1 MRAGIAAAAGAAL
14 FVILA
19 TANSGGYRYGV
30 SDQAFHVPAMAH
42 YVDAALFPRD
52 AVLLEAQSSRT
63 AAYHLFA
70 AFTRT
75 PADLPALFAALYL
88 AAMLGLV
95 IAAWLYGRALGG
107 SAWASAAALALLTF
121 RHRIAK
127 TGANSLEGYFNP
139 RMLAFAIGIAALAC
153 VLRRRL
159 WAALVLALA
168 AGLLHPTT
176 GLWLVA
182 IVGVAILTALNRPAL
197 WVAAAAAVTAAFVWL
212 AVAGTRMDETWRS
225 VLLEKDYL
233 FPLEWPAYAW
243 ALNLLYLPL
252 LAVIYRRRRAL
263 GVLAAGEPLLLAGL
277 AALVAGFLVSLPLT
291 AWNVAL
297 AVQLQINR
305 IFWLL
310 DAALVL
316 YVAWW
321 LMDDVAVRRGRAW
334 RVPVMAAIVLLSVV
348 RGLYVL
354 VIETKRPLVQAH
366 LTAGDWKDALTW
378 LQQQPAGWQV
388 LADPSHASKFGF
400 SVRVGALRDTVLEQ
414 SKDAGLGIYER
425 DIALRVAERRQA
437 LSGFESFGDDQ
448 IRAAARRFGADV
460 ALVERAQT
468 LAFPV
473 LYQNQRFVV
482 YDLR

>member
-30 SDQAFHVPAMAH
+30 SDQAFHVPALAH
-42 YVDAALFPRD
+42 YVDATLFPRD

-63 AAYHLFA
+63 TVYHLFA

-75 PADLPALFAALYL
+75 PADLPALFAGLYL
-88 AAMLGLV
+88 AATLGLV
-95 IAAWLYGRALGG
+95 VAVWLYGRALG
-107 SAWASAAALALLTF
+107 SSTWASVAALALLTF

-153 VLRRRL
+153 ILKRRL
-159 WAALVLALA
+159 WLALVLAIG
-168 AGLLHPTT
+168 AGLVHPTT
-176 GLWLVA
+176 GLWIGTV
-182 IVGVAILTALNRPAL
+182 VVVAILTAMNRPAI
-197 WVAAAAAVTAAFVWL
+197 WAAAAVMITGVVVWL
-212 AVAGTRMDETWRS
+212 AVAGVRMDETWRS

-233 FPLEWPAYAW
+233 FSLQWPAYAW
-243 ALNLLYLPL
+243 VLNLLYLPL

-263 GVLAAGEPLLLAGL
+263 NVLAPGEPLLLAGFC
-277 AALVAGFLVSLPLT
+277 ALVAGFLLSLPLT
-291 AWNVAL
+291 AASVAL
-297 AVQLQINR
+297 AVQLQVNR
-305 IFWLL
+305 IFWVL

-316 YVAWW
+316 YLGWW

-334 RVPVMAAIVLLSVV
+334 RTPLLATIVLLSVV
-348 RGLYVL
+348 RGGYVL
-354 VIETKRPLVQAH
+354 LIETKRPLVQAS
-366 LTAGDWKDALTW
+366 LPGGDWTDALNW
-378 LQQQPAGWQV
+378 LRQQPAGWQV
-388 LADPSHASKFGF
+388 LADPNHASKFGF

-414 SKDAGLGIYER
+414 SKDAGLAIYER
-425 DIALRVAERRQA
+425 DIALRVAERRDA
-437 LSGFESFGDDQ
+437 LSAFESFGDDQ
-448 IRAAARRFGADV
+448 VRAAARRFGADV
-460 ALVERAQT
+460 AVVDRAQP
-468 LAFPV
+468 LGFPV

>member
-1 MRAGIAAAAGAAL
+1 MRTGIAAAAGAVL

-30 SDQAFHVPAMAH
+30 SDQALHVPAMARQL
-42 YVDAALFPRD
+42 DATLFTRD
-52 AVLLEAQSSRT
+52 AGLLAAQSSRT
-63 AAYHLFA
+63 VTYHLFA
-70 AFTRT
+70 AVTRT
-75 PADLPALFAALYL
+75 PADLPAVFAVLYL
-88 AAMLGLV
+88 AALIGLAL
-95 IAAWLYGRALGG
+95 AASFYCRALGA
-107 SAWASAAALALLTF
+107 SAWAAAAALGLLTF

-139 RMLAFAIGIAALAC
+139 RMLALAIGIAALAC

-159 WAALVLALA
+159 GTALVLATA

-176 GLWLVA
+176 GMWFGAV
-182 IVGVAILTALNRPAL
+182 VGVAILTALNRKAI
-197 WVAAAAAVTAAFVWL
+197 WAAAGVTATAALVWL

-233 FPLEWPAYAW
+233 FSLQWPAYAW

-263 GVLAAGEPLLLAGL
+263 NVLAAGEPLLLAGL
-277 AALVAGFLVSLPLT
+277 CALVAGFLLSLPLT
-291 AWNVAL
+291 ALNVAL
-297 AVQLQINR
+297 VVQLQINR
-305 IFWLL
+305 IFWVL

-316 YVAWW
+316 YLAWW
-321 LMDDVAVRRGRAW
+321 LMDDLAVRRGRSW
-334 RVPVMAAIVLLSVV
+334 RTPVMATIVLLSLV
-348 RGLYVL
+348 RGFYVV
-354 VIETKRPLVQAH
+354 VIETKRPLVQAS
-366 LTAGDWKDALTW
+366 LPVGDWTDALNW
-378 LQQQPAGWQV
+378 LQQQPASWQV
-388 LADPSHASKFGF
+388 LADPNHAAKFGF

-414 SKDAGLGIYER
+414 SKDASLSIYER

-460 ALVERAQT
+460 ALVDRAQQ
-468 LAFPV
+468 LSFPV

-482 YDLR
+482 YDVR

>member
-1 MRAGIAAAAGAAL
+1 MRAGIAVAAGAAL

-19 TANSGGYRYGV
+19 TANSGGYRYGI

-42 YVDAALFPRD
+42 YVDATLFPRD

-70 AFTRT
+70 AVTRT
-75 PADLPALFAALYL
+75 PADLPALFGVLYL
-88 AAMLGLV
+88 AGLIGLFGAV
-95 IAAWLYGRALGG
+95 WFYGRALGG
-107 SAWASAAALALLTF
+107 SVWASAAALALLTF

-159 WAALVLALA
+159 GAALVLALA

-176 GLWLVA
+176 GLWLTAVA
-182 IVGVAILTALNRPAL
+182 VVAILAALNRTSI
-197 WVAAAAAVTAAFVWL
+197 WVAAAVAVTAAFVWL
-212 AVAGTRMDETWRS
+212 AVAGSRMDDTWRS

-233 FPLEWPAYAW
+233 FPLQWPAYAW

-263 GVLAAGEPLLLAGL
+263 NVLAPGEPLLLAGL
-277 AALVAGFLVSLPLT
+277 AALVAGFLLSLPLT

-305 IFWLL
+305 VFWVL

-316 YVAWW
+316 YLGWW
-321 LMDDVAVRRGRAW
+321 LMDDLAVRRGRAW
-334 RVPVMAAIVLLSVV
+334 RTPMLAAIVLLSAV
-348 RGLYVL
+348 RGFYVV
-354 VIETKRPLVQAH
+354 VIETKRPLVQAS
-366 LTAGDWKDALTW
+366 LPAGDWLDALNW
-378 LQQQPAGWQV
+378 VRQQPANWQV
-388 LADPSHASKFGF
+388 LADPNHAAKFGF

-414 SKDAGLGIYER
+414 SKDAGLAIYER
-425 DIALRVAERRQA
+425 DIALRVAERREA
-437 LSGFESFGDDQ
+437 LAGFESFGDEQ
-448 IRAAARRFGADV
+448 VRAAARRFGADV
-460 ALVERAQT
+460 AIVDRVQPLS
-468 LAFPV
+468 FPV
-473 LYQNQRFVV
+473 LYENQRFVV